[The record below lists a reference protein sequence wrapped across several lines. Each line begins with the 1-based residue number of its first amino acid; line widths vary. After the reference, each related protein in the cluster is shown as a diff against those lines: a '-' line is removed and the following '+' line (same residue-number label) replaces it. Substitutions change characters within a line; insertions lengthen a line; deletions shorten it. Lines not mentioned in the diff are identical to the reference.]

1 MCSSSFLPTAS
12 PIDLP
17 FKVNSYLR
25 LPFVPHQRAKLPSA
39 TLKQQQNVENVTLLL
54 RTKAAATFTFHAVM
68 EFDFLTTVSNLHD
81 HDSVN

>member
-1 MCSSSFLPTAS
+1 MWSSSFLPTAS

-39 TLKQQQNVENVTLLL
+39 AKCENITLTE
-54 RTKAAATFTFHAVM
+54 AATIFIFTFPAVM
-68 EFDFLTTVSNLHD
+68 VLVTH
-81 HDSVN
+81 